1 VTGTRESVNT
11 AADPQAPQRYP
22 ALDVARG
29 LAIAMMVVYHAA
41 WDADFLGLAP
51 GDFFAGWGWDWFRY
65 AILAAF
71 LLLVG
76 VSLVLAHGERFRARR
91 FWRRFLL
98 VAACA
103 GLITLASA
111 LAFPRHMIVFGVLH
125 CIALSSLL
133 AMAFLR
139 LPWFATALAGMAI
152 IAAGA
157 LSFAAFDTPALGWI
171 GFMATPPASRDFV
184 PLVPWFGVVLLGVA
198 LARLRVTA
206 AARPTERKPGGAAG
220 RVLAF
225 GGRHSLA
232 VYLAHQPL
240 IFLALAGIAALALPQ
255 GAVNWT
261 GGGGAAVHSAAYGR
275 SFSAACRRSCARGG
289 LSASACAAY
298 CQCMLNQVRRE
309 LAAAD
314 LDPRTISPQNRARLR
329 ALGRQCL
336 ADGGAGA
343 PR

>member
-1 VTGTRESVNT
+1 MRREPVTT
-11 AADPQAPQRYP
+11 AAEPKASPHYP
-22 ALDVARG
+22 ALDIARG

-51 GDFFAGWGWDWFRY
+51 RDFFAGWGWDWFRY
-65 AILAAF
+65 AILASF

-76 VSLVLAHGERFRARR
+76 AGLVLAHGERFRARR
-91 FWRRFLL
+91 FWRRFVLI
-98 VAACA
+98 AACA

-125 CIALSSLL
+125 SIALSSLL
-133 AMAFLR
+133 ALPFLR
-139 LPWFATALAGMAI
+139 AHWIATGLTGIAI

-157 LSFAAFDTPALGWI
+157 LSFDAFDTPALGWI
-171 GFMATPPASRDFV
+171 GFMATPTASRDFV

-198 LARLRVTA
+198 LARLRVPA
-206 AARPTERKPGGAAG
+206 AARFAGRRPGGAAG
-220 RVLAF
+220 RLLAF

-240 IFLALAGIAALALPQ
+240 IFLALAGVAALALPN
-255 GAVNWT
+255 GAATWT

-298 CQCMLNQVRRE
+298 CQCMLNHVRRE

-336 ADGGAGA
+336 AGGGA
-343 PR
+343 RR

>member
-1 VTGTRESVNT
+1 MNTVTEPKT
-11 AADPQAPQRYP
+11 PHRYP
-22 ALDVARG
+22 ALDLARG

-51 GDFFAGWGWDWFRY
+51 RDFFAGWGWDWFRY

-71 LLLVG
+71 LTLVG

-91 FWRRFLL
+91 FWRRL
-98 VAACA
+98 VLIAACA

-133 AMAFLR
+133 ALPFLR
-139 LPWFATALAGMAI
+139 LPWIALALTGIAI
-152 IAAGA
+152 IAGGA
-157 LSFAAFDTPALGWI
+157 FSFAAFDTPALGWI

-184 PLVPWFGVVLLGVA
+184 PLVPWFGVVLLGIA
-198 LARLRVTA
+198 LARLRIPA
-206 AARPTERKPGGAAG
+206 PARLADRKPGGAAG
-220 RVLAF
+220 RLLAF
-225 GGRHSLA
+225 GGRHSLGA
-232 VYLAHQPL
+232 YLVHQPL
-240 IFLALAGIAALALPQ
+240 IFLALAGVAALALPQ
-255 GAVNWT
+255 GGVNWT
-261 GGGGAAVHSAAYGR
+261 GGGGAAVNSAAYGR
-275 SFSAACRRSCARGG
+275 SFSTACQRNCVRGG

-298 CQCMLNQVRRE
+298 CQCMLNNVRRE

-314 LDPRTISPQNRARLR
+314 LDPRTISPQNHARLR
-329 ALGRQCL
+329 ALGRRCL
-336 ADGGAGA
+336 AGGRTGA